1 MKSVM
6 RTVRDEEE
14 EALLLSPETDP
25 KLKTAIRKRRY
36 NREYRLNKKAIP
48 QPAIPQPAIPQPDAT
63 SDSEVCPLCG
73 EANCDCGMGTILP
86 VDDAPEPH
94 TIIVISDSDSDSDG
108 MVVPQ
113 FEVL

>member
-1 MKSVM
+1 MHSVM
-6 RTVRDEEE
+6 RTVKDEEDK
-14 EALLLSPETDP
+14 ALLLSPETDP

-48 QPAIPQPAIPQPDAT
+48 QPAIPQPDAT

-86 VDDAPEPH
+86 VDDTGP